1 MLKYKSASAKLFTYL
16 LVYIFYWFISIPVH
30 FFSST
35 SNYEEKIFVQGF
47 FPPSLHNFSSYKLLF
62 AFINNSFLLEGLI
75 RIFKEE
81 ENDSV
86 IKGGMET
93 VEGIFFKALLISFK
107 LNFAKA

>member
-1 MLKYKSASAKLFTYL
+1 RENICSGLS
-16 LVYIFYWFISIPVH
+16 PR
-30 FFSST
+30 
-35 SNYEEKIFVQGF
+35 
-47 FPPSLHNFSSYKLLF
+47 PPSLHNFSSYKLLL

-107 LNFAKA
+107 LNFAKARDNIKEKLYLKLVIPNLSELYTHQRQYSY

>member
-1 MLKYKSASAKLFTYL
+1 MKRKYLFRD
-16 LVYIFYWFISIPVH
+16 
-30 FFSST
+30 FS
-35 SNYEEKIFVQGF
+35 
-47 FPPSLHNFSSYKLLF
+47 PLSLHNFSSYKLLF